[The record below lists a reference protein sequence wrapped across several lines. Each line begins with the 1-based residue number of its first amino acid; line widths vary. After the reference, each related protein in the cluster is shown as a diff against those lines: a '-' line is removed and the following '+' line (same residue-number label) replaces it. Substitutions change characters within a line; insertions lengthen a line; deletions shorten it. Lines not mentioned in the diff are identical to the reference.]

1 MQIRSST
8 QIRPKTPGL
17 PLAIV
22 ASLIVLPH
30 CSGENAEAV
39 DPAEQAAPQAVS
51 SAFVHPGILLNK
63 AQLDFTKAKIAAR
76 QEPWLSQFNM
86 AKASYSGAS
95 YYTPKPRAVVE
106 CGASSVPDNG
116 CTDEDNDAVAAYTQA
131 ILWYFSGDTKYAKKS
146 IEILNAWSSVLT
158 AHTNYNQ
165 YLQAAWVTELMVPAA
180 EILRYT
186 NSGWSSSDIQ
196 KFTSM
201 LDRAFLPMVKDLHG
215 QANWLMSITD
225 AKMAIGVF
233 KEDHQLFDQAVSQW
247 RAQVAPLMYMSTDAN
262 DAYPNLKGKGYP
274 VPPPGVSW
282 VNTNVTPNN
291 MNTYWHFPGGYESG
305 LEVETCRDINHATM
319 GMNGMV
325 SIAQT
330 ALIQGLDLFSEQEQR
345 IVTSYEFNARYF
357 AQQLSTGSVP
367 SWLCGGALLVPDFTN
382 YQVGWELAYSHYAVG
397 KGVAM
402 PYTKAFIDKYV
413 RTDTK
418 RHNSNSVAWATLS
431 FATK

>member
-1 MQIRSST
+1 MQISSST
-8 QIRPKTPGL
+8 QIRSKTPGL

-158 AHTNYNQ
+158 AH
-165 YLQAAWVTELMVPAA
+165 
-180 EILRYT
+180 
-186 NSGWSSSDIQ
+186 
-196 KFTSM
+196 
-201 LDRAFLPMVKDLHG
+201 
-215 QANWLMSITD
+215 
-225 AKMAIGVF
+225 
-233 KEDHQLFDQAVSQW
+233 
-247 RAQVAPLMYMSTDAN
+247 
-262 DAYPNLKGKGYP
+262 
-274 VPPPGVSW
+274 
-282 VNTNVTPNN
+282 
-291 MNTYWHFPGGYESG
+291 
-305 LEVETCRDINHATM
+305 
-319 GMNGMV
+319 
-325 SIAQT
+325 
-330 ALIQGLDLFSEQEQR
+330 
-345 IVTSYEFNARYF
+345 
-357 AQQLSTGSVP
+357 
-367 SWLCGGALLVPDFTN
+367 
-382 YQVGWELAYSHYAVG
+382 
-397 KGVAM
+397 
-402 PYTKAFIDKYV
+402 
-413 RTDTK
+413 
-418 RHNSNSVAWATLS
+418 
-431 FATK
+431 